1 MLTCLLELTVF
12 LAQLTAAEDSAGS
25 RVLERR
31 DSFPVALDLTQ
42 GREFHCSGQRFD
54 SWKQRDSEL
63 RAEQGGWGN
72 STWGQDKGGTRAI
85 DLFHLQAREK
95 NIHNHG
101 TRFPGLQDT
110 LAEPNKSAH
119 RKNEDRRCGESWGGD
134 TAEPQLC
141 LGCRHRCY
149 FTEIQCRRLP
159 LESYITAASQAFTLW
174 HKQTAEG
181 FQQDWAQIHENHGLE
196 MHSER

>member
-1 MLTCLLELTVF
+1 M
-12 LAQLTAAEDSAGS
+12 
-25 RVLERR
+25 ERR

-141 LGCRHRCY
+141 LGCRQG
-149 FTEIQCRRLP
+149 TG
-159 LESYITAASQAFTLW
+159 ATL
-174 HKQTAEG
+174 QRSSAEG
-181 FQQDWAQIHENHGLE
+181 FHWRATSWLPVKPLLCGTSKLLKVSSRTGLRSMRTMAWRCIVRGDGE
-196 MHSER
+196 CDPPEGVKGWTD